1 MSEMSTPTVALDV
14 KSTKAQLSG
23 PSSLNLTGVNQAQPE
38 WNTAVKAAADFTDT
52 IFYYSDKG
60 KANDLFNQLQQD
72 MGDIERKYRVANGRG
87 SREELQKVQ
96 NETNDLL
103 AKYRDNLS
111 KLDRRVRYEFT
122 EKTDQ
127 YIVRFSDSIKNNA
140 AKKAH
145 DLITNNLA
153 ANVANASEDFAMVMD
168 KPSDPNYKLFKEN
181 FEQAL
186 REKFDFDALDPS
198 DPYYKQS
205 HDAAVS
211 ALRKE
216 NAQYH
221 IANKDYDSAWQSYW
235 QGVKN
240 KEFTNADR
248 NNILA
253 QLRNFEAQQ
262 QADLVKAQKEASK
275 CMKSVYYGSATAE
288 CQDFFFATIRP
299 SVERLVWAQ
308 YEADL
313 DKYKEDK
320 AKYDEWAKQNTGSVA
335 NMLSK
340 GALGNVVA
348 GSPMREPVPPRK
360 PTFEDI
366 DRETRLRGTETL
378 SNNRERATLFG
389 RTKMEVVDRIQALPV
404 AQRPKDPMSLLMA
417 VGYKTEDAMR
427 IKEQIDENVDRP
439 GDFWTKMSFGHAPD
453 EAQQQPFVQAAENMP
468 LAQWRAVEE
477 AALAMQVEPWTLL
490 ARDWNLTNDNA
501 MDVQIK
507 WRNKLNGEVTQSAIE
522 LEDGLQKS
530 VIRYLQANKASAMG
544 GLDSKQV
551 AAFFNQNNSRLKEI
565 VAQSISK
572 TISAYPELQNITYE
586 KALNRINGN
595 PKMYNSLLDFST
607 EDIKKWRAEVNN
619 SSDTVD
625 RAQSTGLA
633 VPPSPYPY
641 VMMGQ

>member
-216 NAQYH
+216 NAQ
-221 IANKDYDSAWQSYW
+221 
-235 QGVKN
+235 
-240 KEFTNADR
+240 
-248 NNILA
+248 
-253 QLRNFEAQQ
+253 
-262 QADLVKAQKEASK
+262 
-275 CMKSVYYGSATAE
+275 
-288 CQDFFFATIRP
+288 
-299 SVERLVWAQ
+299 
-308 YEADL
+308 
-313 DKYKEDK
+313 
-320 AKYDEWAKQNTGSVA
+320 
-335 NMLSK
+335 
-340 GALGNVVA
+340 
-348 GSPMREPVPPRK
+348 
-360 PTFEDI
+360 
-366 DRETRLRGTETL
+366 
-378 SNNRERATLFG
+378 
-389 RTKMEVVDRIQALPV
+389 
-404 AQRPKDPMSLLMA
+404 
-417 VGYKTEDAMR
+417 
-427 IKEQIDENVDRP
+427 
-439 GDFWTKMSFGHAPD
+439 
-453 EAQQQPFVQAAENMP
+453 
-468 LAQWRAVEE
+468 
-477 AALAMQVEPWTLL
+477 
-490 ARDWNLTNDNA
+490 
-501 MDVQIK
+501 
-507 WRNKLNGEVTQSAIE
+507 
-522 LEDGLQKS
+522 
-530 VIRYLQANKASAMG
+530 
-544 GLDSKQV
+544 
-551 AAFFNQNNSRLKEI
+551 
-565 VAQSISK
+565 
-572 TISAYPELQNITYE
+572 
-586 KALNRINGN
+586 
-595 PKMYNSLLDFST
+595 
-607 EDIKKWRAEVNN
+607 
-619 SSDTVD
+619 
-625 RAQSTGLA
+625 
-633 VPPSPYPY
+633 
-641 VMMGQ
+641 